1 MKERMEA
8 LKKTKIDLA
17 EFFCEDGNVF
27 KLDECYKSLASF
39 CSKFKQAVT
48 ENVKRKAQE
57 DLQEN
62 RRAQRELE
70 EQKKSKSGRPTIT
83 NLLIIA
89 HSKVNRKKVDMLGL
103 ET

>member
-1 MKERMEA
+1 M
-8 LKKTKIDLA
+8 
-17 EFFCEDGNVF
+17 
-27 KLDECYKSLASF
+27 
-39 CSKFKQAVT
+39 T

-62 RRAQRELE
+62 RQAQWELE
-70 EQKKSKSGRPTIT
+70 EQKESKSVRPTIT

-89 HSKVNRKKVDMLGL
+89 YSKVNRKKVDMLGL